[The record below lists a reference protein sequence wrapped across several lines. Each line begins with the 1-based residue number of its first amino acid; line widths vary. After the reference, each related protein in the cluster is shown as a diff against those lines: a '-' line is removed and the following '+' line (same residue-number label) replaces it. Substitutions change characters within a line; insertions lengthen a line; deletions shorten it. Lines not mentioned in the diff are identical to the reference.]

1 VTRPQVRVTYIAGA
15 GRSGSTLLAM
25 MLGTLPGWVS
35 VGELRHLWARGV
47 QENQLCGCG
56 EPFLSCPFWNA
67 VGQVAFDGWE
77 RSPHAR
83 MRDLQPRVD
92 RFRRLPTLLTLRWS
106 AERRRMAD
114 EYAGTMASLYR
125 AIADV
130 SGAGMIVDSSKSATF
145 AMLLARMRDTDAH
158 VLHLVRDS
166 RAVAHSWMRRRRM
179 PEVGEREAYMATFT
193 PGASARV
200 WAGNNL
206 AVDLIGAL
214 GRLPTTRLRYELL
227 VRGDEDE
234 WRLLQ
239 AALGLDDAEVAGLR
253 RPEIPLT
260 VQHTVAGNPSR
271 FARDRILLKP
281 DDEWRGNMAAADR
294 RRVELLTWPLLVRYG
309 YPVRT

>member
-1 VTRPQVRVTYIAGA
+1 
-15 GRSGSTLLAM
+15 
-25 MLGTLPGWVS
+25 
-35 VGELRHLWARGV
+35 
-47 QENQLCGCG
+47 
-56 EPFLSCPFWNA
+56 
-67 VGQVAFDGWE
+67 
-77 RSPHAR
+77 
-83 MRDLQPRVD
+83 
-92 RFRRLPTLLTLRWS
+92 
-106 AERRRMAD
+106 
-114 EYAGTMASLYR
+114 
-125 AIADV
+125 
-130 SGAGMIVDSSKSATF
+130 
-145 AMLLARMRDTDAH
+145 
-158 VLHLVRDS
+158 
-166 RAVAHSWMRRRRM
+166 M